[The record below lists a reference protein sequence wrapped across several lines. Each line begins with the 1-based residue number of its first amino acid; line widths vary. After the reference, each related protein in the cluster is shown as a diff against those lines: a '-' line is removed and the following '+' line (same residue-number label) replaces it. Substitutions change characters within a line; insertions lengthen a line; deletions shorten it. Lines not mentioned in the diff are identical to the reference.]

1 MAKHTEFLPGFLDK
15 KQTQHYAVSWVE
27 FIAHKKLNGLKQNS
41 DFSEKFPH
49 VLYRQDAWLSQFQL
63 LQRKLKDRN
72 AQALVALYNDVIIGE
87 VATLKDFYDRYN
99 RLLKPKRGKALQL
112 QKRIRAGTLGAIENA
127 GAEAIDNAGLF
138 KAIHRLAA
146 SVSHAGLSKVE
157 LDEALS
163 NLIRELQ
170 DEPLSNSQ
178 RSALFERLQK
188 KVSLME
194 EQISGLEAKLLRMRD
209 EDGKPDKVAFNAYH
223 LYGLIKLNILIG
235 ETIAKAQEEWAS
247 LVPFGEKAIQP
258 ALQLLVKLNA
268 LEVIEKGKASSFSGK
283 ATVYRRLV

>member
-1 MAKHTEFLPGFLDK
+1 MAKHTEFIPGFLDK
-15 KQTQHYAVSWVE
+15 KQTQHYAFSWVE

-49 VLYRQDAWLSQFQL
+49 VLYRQNVWLSQFQL
-63 LQRKLKDRN
+63 VQRKLKDRN
-72 AQALVALYNDVIIGE
+72 AQALVALYNDVIIGK
-87 VATLKDFYDRYN
+87 VATLKDFYDRFN

-127 GAEAIDNAGLF
+127 GAEAIDNAKLF
-138 KAIHRLAA
+138 KAIHRLAT
-146 SVSHAGLSKVE
+146 SVSHAGLSNVE

-163 NLIRELQ
+163 NLIGELH
-170 DEPLSNSQ
+170 DKPLSNSQ
-178 RSALFERLQK
+178 RAALFDRLQK

-194 EQISGLEAKLLRMRD
+194 EQIGGLEAQLLRMRD
-209 EDGKPDKVAFNAYH
+209 KDGKPDKVAFNAYH
-223 LYGLIKLNILIG
+223 LYGLVKLNIVIG

-268 LEVIEKGKASSFSGK
+268 LEVIERGKASSFAGK